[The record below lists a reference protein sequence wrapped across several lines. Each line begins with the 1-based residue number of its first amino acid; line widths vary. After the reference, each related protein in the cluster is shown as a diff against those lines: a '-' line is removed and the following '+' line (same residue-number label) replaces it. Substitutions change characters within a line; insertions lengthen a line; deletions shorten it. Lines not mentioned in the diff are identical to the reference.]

1 MQAYIMYMMPNLIF
15 QCSKGGVIMRK
26 IIPFQSN
33 HCLGHLS
40 FIRPDD
46 VNNQLIVRDYM
57 PMKTLQVLSYIA
69 LYKQMYILGKGFT
82 MLD

>member
-1 MQAYIMYMMPNLIF
+1 
-15 QCSKGGVIMRK
+15 MRK

-33 HCLGHLS
+33 HCLSHIS

-57 PMKTLQVLSYIA
+57 PNAYEDFA
-69 LYKQMYILGKGFT
+69 GAELYGFA
-82 MLD
+82 